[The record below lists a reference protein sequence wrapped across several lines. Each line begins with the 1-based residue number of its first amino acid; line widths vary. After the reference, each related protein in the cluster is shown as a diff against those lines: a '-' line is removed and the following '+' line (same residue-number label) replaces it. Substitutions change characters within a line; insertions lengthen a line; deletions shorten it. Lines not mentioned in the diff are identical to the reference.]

1 MTALLKWIYS
11 MLECRQ
17 ALEGAQ
23 MPLVSMPD
31 LTLVAADSPHV
42 AWDVTKYTD
51 THKPDM
57 LAYRHLYEHTHTNIV
72 TSEMSAGA
80 VVCDVISLSCHVSV
94 LAYS

>member
-1 MTALLKWIYS
+1 

-23 MPLVSMPD
+23 MPLVSMPE
-31 LTLVAADSPHV
+31 LTFVAADSPHV

-57 LAYRHLYEHTHTNIV
+57 LAYIHLYEHTHKHCDFRD
-72 TSEMSAGA
+72 
-80 VVCDVISLSCHVSV
+80 VCRGCGV
-94 LAYS
+94 